1 VQAVWGILS
10 AIAKRDL
17 FFLLGIYASQI
28 GTLSRNL
35 QAAANS
41 PFGLDRKD
49 STAPSKAS
57 TPSDLLINKSVL
69 GGAAADENF

>member
-1 VQAVWGILS
+1 MRGMLS

-17 FFLLGIYASQI
+17 FFLLGIYALRL

-35 QAAANS
+35 QATANS
-41 PFGLDRKD
+41 AFGLDTKD

-57 TPSDLLINKSVL
+57 TPSHLGLNKSVL